1 MSVGST
7 VKRIAFVVAAAAAA
21 SDAAA
26 EAATVGSGFECA
38 WAQAV
43 PGPPLAA
50 SGDLLEDIVQLNTVV
65 DSLRGRGLTPTA
77 IVDALISGYCPVVAD
92 RRDLSDAQKTARMRQ
107 FASQVTKLVF
117 RASDQESILMEVPLQ
132 PTVVDAVRARAEAAG
147 VSAQSWIAQA
157 VDAALRA
164 KP

>member
-1 MSVGST
+1 M
-7 VKRIAFVVAAAAAA
+7 
-21 SDAAA
+21 
-26 EAATVGSGFECA
+26 
-38 WAQAV
+38 
-43 PGPPLAA
+43 
-50 SGDLLEDIVQLNTVV
+50 
-65 DSLRGRGLTPTA
+65 TPTA

>member
-65 DSLRGRGLTPTA
+65 ELSPRPRL
-77 IVDALISGYCPVVAD
+77 DADGD
-92 RRDLSDAQKTARMRQ
+92 RRRVDLRLLPGCR
-107 FASQVTKLVF
+107 
-117 RASDQESILMEVPLQ
+117 
-132 PTVVDAVRARAEAAG
+132 
-147 VSAQSWIAQA
+147 
-157 VDAALRA
+157 
-164 KP
+164 